1 MVIFIT
7 AHDQY
12 ALEAYKLHA
21 KGYLLKPVSVEEVK
35 ETLEAMEVSWKS
47 STIIERKKRIRIHT
61 FGNFDVYADDISVTF
76 ERSKAKELLAY
87 LVDRAGAGV
96 TTTEIGAVLWE
107 DKEYDKNMKN
117 QTQKVISA
125 LFSALK
131 AINAENILIKKW
143 NYLAIDPEQVECD
156 YFNFLNGDIDAVN
169 SYMGEYMSN
178 YSWTEFTT
186 ASLYERTK
194 KAF

>member
-1 MVIFIT
+1 M
-7 AHDQY
+7 
-12 ALEAYKLHA
+12 
-21 KGYLLKPVSVEEVK
+21 
-35 ETLEAMEVSWKS
+35 
-47 STIIERKKRIRIHT
+47 
-61 FGNFDVYADDISVTF
+61 
-76 ERSKAKELLAY
+76 LAY